1 MNRFRVKK
9 YNIMSDRNRND
20 DSMNL
25 SSFFSELMR
34 KDQLWR
40 NHPILQRQPDTW
52 TSEQETFFIDS
63 LYLDFVVNPIT
74 VSRRG
79 NSFRILEGGHRVY
92 TIKKFMSDELKYNGL
107 YLSEMS
113 PSDQDRFNYRKIRYT
128 VYTGL
133 TDLDEEQFILRVN
146 MGLPIK
152 SGEFVNMMPS
162 IELCEL
168 SRTLGERHIDRL
180 LAFTS
185 MAGAKNKR
193 GDASMSMY
201 MILTNF
207 IKNKLVHTETISSV
221 LELRVHAEK
230 FRGVKIDVESL
241 SENVDRFM
249 KCFDQLLPTN
259 KINTKTPFIKW
270 PAYIFW
276 TVQLII
282 MKYPSMPSGTIHR
295 FMQIVHD
302 RGKSETKRL
311 WNEKIPKNNP
321 GKGNHCE
328 DRCAVFEGWYLSK
341 Q

>member
-1 MNRFRVKK
+1 
-9 YNIMSDRNRND
+9 MSDRNRND

-25 SSFFSELMR
+25 SSFFTELMR
-34 KDQLWR
+34 EDQMWG

-92 TIKKFMSDELKYNGL
+92 TIKKFMSNELKYNGL

-113 PSDQDRFNYRKIRYT
+113 KSDQDHFNYRKVRYT
-128 VYTGL
+128 DYTGL

-168 SRTLGERHIDRL
+168 SRTLGERHIDSL
-180 LAFTS
+180 LAFTK
-185 MAGAKNKR
+185 MAGTENKR

-207 IKNKLVHTETISSV
+207 IKKRLFHTESISSV
-221 LELRVHAEK
+221 LQLRVHAEK
-230 FRGVKIDVESL
+230 FRGVKLDVNSL
-241 SENVDRFM
+241 SEDVDKFIE
-249 KCFDQLLPTN
+249 CFNQLLPTN
-259 KINTKTPFIKW
+259 KSNTKTPFIKW
-270 PAYIFW
+270 PAYIVW
-276 TVQLII
+276 TVQLIMI
-282 MKYPSMPSGTIHR
+282 RYPSMPGETIYR
-295 FMQIVHD
+295 FMNVVHG
-302 RGKSETKRL
+302 RGNSETKRL
-311 WNEKIPKNNP
+311 WTACVPKNNP
-321 GKGNHCE
+321 GIEKHCVE
-328 DRCAVFEGWYLSK
+328 RCAVFERWYLSK